1 MSASKAVQGDLVD
14 VGEPNIVAKHRGR
27 GADKDRTSL
36 RLVRVVRRLWSR
48 GEAIVPDDAELELQA
63 AVADTAPVEDEA
75 YADGEPDRAWLQTL
89 WGPGFVT
96 PGGEDY
102 VIASIK
108 SLALTAAVNLLELEP
123 GLGGSTRVIAKEAGC
138 WVTGFESDAELAA
151 EAMDLSSRAGF
162 AKKAVIKALNPV
174 APGFTAKTFDH
185 CYAKDGILEVA
196 DKPALYK
203 AVHKALKPNG
213 KFVFGEFVVRKG
225 AESDPAFLVLG
236 KNRAAPRG
244 LWNRDDLLAAL
255 GKSGFGVKEADTT
268 SDAIE
273 RAMIRS
279 WLALTDRLKTE
290 PVSANKANM
299 IINECIRWVRVSAL
313 LRDGAL
319 EHVSVRA
326 ARV

>member
-1 MSASKAVQGDLVD
+1 MSPSQTVQGDLVD
-14 VGEPNIVAKHRGR
+14 VGEPNVVAKHRGS
-27 GADKDRTSL
+27 GKERTGT
-36 RLVRVVRRLWSR
+36 RLVKVVRRLWSR
-48 GEAIVPDDAELELQA
+48 GEATVPDDVGLELLGLA
-63 AVADTAPVEDEA
+63 ADQPSIEDEA

-96 PGGEDY
+96 PGGEAY

-108 SLALTAAVNLLELEP
+108 SLALTEPVNLLELEP
-123 GLGGSTRVIAKEAGC
+123 GLGGSTRAITREAGC

-151 EAMDLSSRAGF
+151 EAMELSSRAGF
-162 AKKAVIKALNPV
+162 AKKAVIKAFNPL
-174 APGFTAKTFDH
+174 APGFKAKSFDH
-185 CYAKDGILEVA
+185 CFAKDGILDVA

-225 AESDPAFLVLG
+225 AESDPALLVLG

-255 GKSGFGVKEADTT
+255 GKSGFGVKDADTT

-273 RAMIRS
+273 HEMVRS
-279 WLALTDRLKTE
+279 WLALTERLKTE
-290 PVSANKANM
+290 PLSANKANM
-299 IINECIRWVRVSAL
+299 ILDECIRWVRVSAL
-313 LRDGAL
+313 LRDGML
-319 EHVSVRA
+319 DHVSVRA